1 MEISSKDFT
10 KTQLLEVL
18 EYYRDLG
25 KEYWEFQGLNKAGS
39 PTINTAIFMQSC
51 LDAHIKSIQ
60 DLPPD
65 RSKDL
70 ALMNW
75 MSQMMLPIMES
86 PEVSE
91 KRKGQLQL
99 AFDKYYSAVYSIPPM
114 GHSPERPSQTPAS
127 QPPSDSGSIQSASDP
142 EEAARSSNFPP
153 VY

>member
-1 MEISSKDFT
+1 MSVSIKDFT

-18 EYYRDLG
+18 DYYRELG
-25 KEYWEFQGLNKAGS
+25 KEYWESQGLNKTGAFA
-39 PTINTAIFMQSC
+39 NTTIFMQNC
-51 LDAHIKSIQ
+51 LDAHIQSIQ
-60 DLPPD
+60 ESQLD

-99 AFDKYYSAVYSIPPM
+99 AFDKYYSATYSIPPM
-114 GHSPERPSQTPAS
+114 DHSPERPSQ
-127 QPPSDSGSIQSASDP
+127 I
-142 EEAARSSNFPP
+142 P
-153 VY
+153 V